1 MKVSIITVAYNSAET
16 IRDTIESVLS
26 QTYGDI
32 EYIVV
37 DGQSQDGTLDII
49 REYESA
55 GKGNLIFIS
64 EPDNGIYDA
73 MNKGI
78 RLATGDV
85 VGTLNSDDFFTS
97 DDVISQVVQAFGQDE
112 SLQAVY
118 GDVHYVKADNLNK
131 CIRYYSSRFFRRGL
145 LRFGYVPA
153 HPSLYCKKEVFE
165 KYGLYDL
172 QYKTSSDFD
181 MMLRLFGVHRIKA
194 KYIGVDCVTMRVG
207 GETSSGVSSIR
218 RINRDLTRSLKSHGI
233 YSNQFFHFV
242 RYMWKVCE
250 LIYSKFRYF

>member
-1 MKVSIITVAYNSAET
+1 MKVSIITVAYNSAAT
-16 IRDTIESVLS
+16 IRNTIESVLS

-37 DGQSQDGTLDII
+37 DGGSQDGTLDIV

-55 GKGNLIFIS
+55 GKGNLTFIS
-64 EPDNGIYDA
+64 EPDKGIYDA

-85 VGTLNSDDFFTS
+85 VGILNSDDFFTS
-97 DDVISQVVQAFGQDE
+97 DDVIRQVMEAFGQDE
-112 SLQAVY
+112 SLDAVY
-118 GDVHYVKADNLNK
+118 GDVHYVKADNLSK
-131 CIRYYSSRFFRRGL
+131 CIRYYSSRFFRPGL
-145 LRFGYVPA
+145 LRFGYIPA
-153 HPSLYCKKEVFE
+153 HPSFYCKRAVFE

-172 QYKTSSDFD
+172 QYRTSSDFD
-181 MMLRLFGVHRIKA
+181 MMVRLLGVHRIKT
-194 KYIGVDCVTMRVG
+194 KYIGVDCVTMRIG

-218 RINRDLTRSLKSHGI
+218 RINRDLTHSLKSHGI
-233 YSNQFFHFV
+233 YSNQFLHFI

-250 LIYSKFRYF
+250 LVYSKLRY